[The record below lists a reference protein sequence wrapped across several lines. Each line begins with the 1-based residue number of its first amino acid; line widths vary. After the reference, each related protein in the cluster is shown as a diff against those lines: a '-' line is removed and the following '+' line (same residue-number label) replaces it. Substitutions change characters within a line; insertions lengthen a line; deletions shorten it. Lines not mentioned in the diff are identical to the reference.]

1 MGKEKMTGKNTAPIE
16 LAEIVYEK
24 PPSGAFKEVLF
35 GSARGNTLWVRFS
48 DKDGAAEWI
57 GKFGCGVSSFMRV
70 TKAIEPDCFIIL
82 TGGFAYLVNASTQTL
97 LNQHFEVCIHD
108 IAYDPKK
115 NHFIAGDIRL
125 RVIEEGREIW
135 ASKRISV
142 DGIHSMCV
150 EGRILSGTTVVGY
163 EGEEDRFSFDLDSR
177 EFVSGPDFS
186 SWDVALSQ
194 HTKKPWWKFLK

>member
-1 MGKEKMTGKNTAPIE
+1 MTAETALPIE
-16 LAEIVYEK
+16 FAEIVHEK
-24 PPSGAFKEVLF
+24 PLSGAFEEVLF
-35 GSARGNTLWVRFS
+35 GSDRGNTLWVRFS
-48 DKDGAAEWI
+48 DRDGAAEWI
-57 GKFGCGVSSFMRV
+57 GKFGCGVSSSMRV
-70 TKAIEPDCFIIL
+70 TKVIEPDHFMIVA
-82 TGGFAYLVNASTQTL
+82 GGFAYLINASSRSL
-97 LNQHFEVCIHD
+97 LNQHFEAFIQD

-115 NHFIAGDIRL
+115 NHFVAADTRL

-142 DGIHSMCV
+142 DGIHSMRI

-177 EFVSGPDFS
+177 EFLSGPDFS

-194 HTKKPWWKFLK
+194 PIKKQWWKFWN